1 MTDDIDNK
9 RRLDQLGIRIEA
21 MAREL
26 DIQGVMHGPERE
38 AVVERKLQDLG
49 RKAASGH
56 NRNARSEAATD
67 FEILILTLER
77 FLARIEKG
85 F

>member
-1 MTDDIDNK
+1 MTDDINDK
-9 RRLDQLGIRIEA
+9 RRLDQLGARIEA
-21 MAREL
+21 MARVL
-26 DIQGVMHGPERE
+26 NIQGVMHGPERE
-38 AVVERKLQDLG
+38 AAVERKLQDLG
-49 RKAASGH
+49 RKAASAH
-56 NRNARSEAATD
+56 DRNVRSEAATD

>member
-1 MTDDIDNK
+1 M
-9 RRLDQLGIRIEA
+9 DQLGTRIEA

-26 DIQGVMHGPERE
+26 DIQGVTHGPERE
-38 AVVERKLQDLG
+38 AMAERKLQDLG
-49 RKAASGH
+49 LKAASVH
-56 NRNARSEAATD
+56 DRDTRSEAATD